1 MFMKQVKREYE
12 SLNLRNVQAVT
23 ELLRALENL
32 EDTDI
37 GDYQTAKYIL
47 DTRPDLAHQ
56 FKYILE
62 AEYEQ

>member
-1 MFMKQVKREYE
+1 MKQVQRTYE
-12 SLNLRNVQAVT
+12 SVNLRNIQAIT

-32 EDTDI
+32 ENTDI

-62 AEYEQ
+62 REYDA

>member
-1 MFMKQVKREYE
+1 MKQVQRTYE
-12 SLNLRNVQAVT
+12 SVNLRNVQAVA

-56 FKYILE
+56 FKLILE
-62 AEYEQ
+62 REWFK